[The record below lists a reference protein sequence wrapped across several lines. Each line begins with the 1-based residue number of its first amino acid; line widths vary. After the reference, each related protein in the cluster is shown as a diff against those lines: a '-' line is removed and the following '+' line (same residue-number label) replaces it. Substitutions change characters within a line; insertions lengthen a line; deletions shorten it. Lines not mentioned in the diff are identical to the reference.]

1 MSEQGNYNVLV
12 EVKKTTIWLRKK
24 DAEKPIDGRI
34 KNQGVIMIENKIILI
49 EDDKEIRGM
58 INDYLSGEFEVTAFN
73 DGMSAIQKIT
83 SYDEYALALIDL
95 MLPDISGME
104 IIKIIRKV
112 SKIPIIIIT
121 AKDNDI
127 DKSLGLNLCA
137 DDYVVKPFSL
147 IELTARIKANIR
159 RARTYQA
166 LPNNSIIKIKDIEID
181 PHSHMVQ
188 RKGVT
193 IDLTPIEFQILY
205 ILASHPGQAYSK
217 ERLYELI
224 WKEPYFGNGAGKST
238 VMKMILSLIQPDAGE
253 VQLLGEKVT
262 SHSYEIFK
270 KVGSIIENPYFYD
283 KMTARQNLELHCE
296 YMGFPNKERI
306 DEVLHLV
313 DLQNVEKKQVCHYS
327 LGMKQRLA
335 IARAILAKP
344 EFLILDE
351 PINALD
357 PEGIREMRTLFQR
370 LNQEDGTTIFISSHI
385 LSEVDLLAD
394 TIGIIQH
401 GKLLTEL
408 PIEEIHKHQTDYISL
423 QVDDVTRVAALLEN
437 MRITNFS
444 VLDKE
449 FIHIYDSDIS
459 GKALSKAIIEN
470 GIGLESMGR
479 KQDTLEDFFFQLT
492 EEEK

>member
-1 MSEQGNYNVLV
+1 MIIKENILNNGWHIIKFSDCIKQLNTGLNPRNNFSLGSGKLKYITAKNLTKFGTIDFSKCDFIDEDAKKIIHKRSDIRRGDILFSSRAPIGHCHLITEDPDFYDIGESIFSIRVNQDVALPEYLCLYLASDYF
-12 EVKKTTIWLRKK
+12 VKVASKHTTGSIIM
-24 DAEKPIDGRI
+24 EIRI
-34 KNQGVIMIENKIILI
+34 SDLMNTEIIIPPREIQKNIAKCLNKIDRKI
-49 EDDKEIRGM
+49 ELNKM
-58 INDYLSGEFEVTAFN
+58 VNDNLSGEFEVTAFN

-127 DKSLGLNLCA
+127 DKSLGLNLGA

-224 WKEPYFGNGAGKST
+224 WKEPYFGNENVLNTHINRLRLKLKSNAED
-238 VMKMILSLIQPDAGE
+238 S
-253 VQLLGEKVT
+253 
-262 SHSYEIFK
+262 
-270 KVGSIIENPYFYD
+270 
-283 KMTARQNLELHCE
+283 TA
-296 YMGFPNKERI
+296 YVK
-306 DEVLHLV
+306 
-313 DLQNVEKKQVCHYS
+313 
-327 LGMKQRLA
+327 
-335 IARAILAKP
+335 
-344 EFLILDE
+344 
-351 PINALD
+351 
-357 PEGIREMRTLFQR
+357 TLW
-370 LNQEDGTTIFISSHI
+370 
-385 LSEVDLLAD
+385 
-394 TIGIIQH
+394 
-401 GKLLTEL
+401 
-408 PIEEIHKHQTDYISL
+408 
-423 QVDDVTRVAALLEN
+423 
-437 MRITNFS
+437 
-444 VLDKE
+444 
-449 FIHIYDSDIS
+449 
-459 GKALSKAIIEN
+459 
-470 GIGLESMGR
+470 GIGYKM
-479 KQDTLEDFFFQLT
+479 
-492 EEEK
+492 EEK